1 MRHLAKSVGH
11 HGTDLIAGAVGA
23 FKIGKARLDR
33 GVALFQGIIG
43 GIADQRRIIAVI
55 GGIGL
60 TLGIGQTCQFNHGI
74 GLRQI
79 RNGDACGVLIL
90 SCHVHRLPPHVTRVI
105 LRAR

>member
-1 MRHLAKSVGH
+1 MPHLPKSVGH

-23 FKIGKARLDR
+23 FEIGKARLDR

-60 TLGIGQTCQFNHGI
+60 TKASARRASSTMAL
-74 GLRQI
+74 
-79 RNGDACGVLIL
+79 ACVKSATAMLAV
-90 SCHVHRLPPHVTRVI
+90 S
-105 LRAR
+105 